1 MHADLKL
8 WVDLRQ
14 TFFTLHKIK
23 IPENGNITYTNNV
36 EIIKKDFLER
46 EACVEK
52 IDSLYY

>member
-14 TFFTLHKIK
+14 TFFTLHKLK

-52 IDSLYY
+52 NDSLYY